1 MFNFKKEIMIIT
13 LIILAYVANVFIN
26 RWFNK
31 LMYQKFD
38 DYVYPSIWFFPAP
51 IMLVF
56 FIISYADDIELS
68 DWFTGKKW

>member
-1 MFNFKKEIMIIT
+1 MTIT

-38 DYVYPSIWFFPAP
+38 DCIVPYLWLIPAP

-56 FIISYADDIELS
+56 FIISYTVRIEIS